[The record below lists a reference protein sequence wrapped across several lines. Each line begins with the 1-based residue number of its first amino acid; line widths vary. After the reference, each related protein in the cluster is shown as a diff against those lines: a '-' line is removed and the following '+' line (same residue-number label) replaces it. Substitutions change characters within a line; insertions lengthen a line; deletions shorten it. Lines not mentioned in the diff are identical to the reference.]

1 MESIAQFATGMAEI
15 NIQNINGLTTAL
27 RGVADA
33 MDDIPTAKAIAL
45 TATMT
50 AAETVAQAAR
60 VLGNQPQAAP
70 VARTTTQ
77 ANRTNNQPVNI
88 NLRLEIDG
96 EALDAK
102 IVETTTSQQSS
113 GGALDVIANI
123 LN

>member
-1 MESIAQFATGMAEI
+1 
-15 NIQNINGLTTAL
+15 
-27 RGVADA
+27 
-33 MDDIPTAKAIAL
+33 
-45 TATMT
+45 
-50 AAETVAQAAR
+50 
-60 VLGNQPQAAP
+60 

>member
-1 MESIAQFATGMAEI
+1 MAEI

-50 AAETVAQAAR
+50 AAETAAQAAR